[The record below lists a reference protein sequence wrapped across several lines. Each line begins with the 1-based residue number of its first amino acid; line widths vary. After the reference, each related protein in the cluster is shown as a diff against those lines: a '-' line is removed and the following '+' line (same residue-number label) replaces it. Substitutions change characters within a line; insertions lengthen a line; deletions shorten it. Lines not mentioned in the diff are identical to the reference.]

1 MKYKATITGTTFDV
15 INHALLVFVTL
26 LTVYPL
32 IHIAAASFSN
42 GFRLMAHQ
50 GLIFWPQGFDLAA
63 YRAVFRNRNIWTG
76 YRNTLFMVGVG
87 TALNVILTAMGA
99 YVASRKNVFW
109 QKPFMFMII
118 FTMFFQGGMI
128 PLFLQVRALG
138 LYNSLW
144 SLILT
149 FAISAFNLIIMR
161 TYFQGIPDSLEE
173 SAKMDG
179 ANDFV
184 VLFRIIMPVAKPV
197 VATMVLFYGVS
208 RWNGYFWAMVFI
220 RNRALYPLALVLR
233 EILVMGTVSEMMGGS
248 VTATD
253 SEQIADSIKYATA
266 MVATIPI
273 LCVYP
278 FLQKYFVKGVMI
290 GSLKG

>member
-1 MKYKATITGTTFDV
+1 MKYKYTIAGTTFD
-15 INHALLVFVTL
+15 IFNHLLLALITLV
-26 LTVYPL
+26 TVYPL
-32 IHIAAASFSN
+32 IHIAMASFSN

-50 GLIFWPQGFDLAA
+50 GLIFWPLGFDLAA
-63 YRAVFRNRNIWTG
+63 YQAVFRNRLIWTG

-99 YVASRKNVFW
+99 YVASRKNVYW
-109 QKPFMFMII
+109 QKLFMFMIV

-144 SLILT
+144 SLILA
-149 FAISAFNLIIMR
+149 FAVSAFNLIIMR

-173 SAKMDG
+173 SAKIDG

-184 VLFRIIMPVAKPV
+184 ILFRIIMPVAKPV

-220 RNRALYPLALVLR
+220 RSRGLYPLALVLR
-233 EILVMGTVSEMMGGS
+233 EILVMGSVSDMMGGAI
-248 VTATD
+248 TASD

>member
-1 MKYKATITGTTFDV
+1 MKYKATLGGATFDAV
-15 INHALLVFVTL
+15 NHLLLALVTL

-32 IHIAAASFSN
+32 IHITMASMSN

-50 GLIFWPQGFDLAA
+50 GLIFWPLGFDLAA
-63 YRAVFRNRNIWTG
+63 YRAVFRNRLIWTG

-87 TALNVILTAMGA
+87 TALNILLTAMGA
-99 YVASRKNVFW
+99 YVASRKNVYW
-109 QKPFMFMII
+109 QKLFMFMIV

-149 FAISAFNLIIMR
+149 FGISAFNLIIMR

-220 RNRALYPLALVLR
+220 RRRDLYPLALVLR
-233 EILVMGTVSEMMGGS
+233 EILVMGSVSDMVAGS
-248 VTATD
+248 VTAAD